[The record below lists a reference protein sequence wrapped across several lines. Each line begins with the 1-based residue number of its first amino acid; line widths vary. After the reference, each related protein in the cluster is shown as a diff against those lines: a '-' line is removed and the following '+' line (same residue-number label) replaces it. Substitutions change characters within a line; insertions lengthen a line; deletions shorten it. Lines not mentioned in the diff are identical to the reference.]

1 MTKFNF
7 VVLNAAV
14 VLLFVKNAEWSH
26 SYENYNAYWL
36 YYSVQNRGLLYDGP
50 DSGVVGEVTIFP
62 HLGVAGEV
70 SISKKLFEGY

>member
-1 MTKFNF
+1 M
-7 VVLNAAV
+7 
-14 VLLFVKNAEWSH
+14 
-26 SYENYNAYWL
+26 